1 MSEMNESDEKKGK
14 WFNSESVNNITQTL
28 ALVGAGIWGIYTF
41 IYQAQIVPTLA
52 PPTLS
57 VTSNLEKAGQ
67 KGDKDAILAT
77 ITRSNVGQTSVKVLG
92 YTFNVIGVKQGFLN
106 ENETNPAFL
115 QNAQVSSSTVREAR
129 RYGSPEKAEPIMH
142 FGRLFKGAS
151 DLSAELADLNP
162 GESLSRVF
170 IFYADRSKFDYITI
184 RVRFV
189 YMKLADPPIPL
200 TLEVDKEGLLSAK
213 LDPVCTNAP
222 EKCRSINTTEFT
234 TIFSLW

>member
-1 MSEMNESDEKKGK
+1 MSETNESDEKKGK

-92 YTFNVIGVKQGFLN
+92 YTFNVIGVKQGFYN

-115 QNAQVSSSTVREAR
+115 QKNQDSSTVREAR
-129 RYGSPEKAEPIMH
+129 RYGNPEKTETIMH

-151 DLSAELADLNP
+151 DLSSELADLNP
-162 GESLSRVF
+162 SESLSRVF

-189 YMKLADPPIPL
+189 YMKLSDPPIPL

-213 LDPVCTNAP
+213 LGAVCTNAP

>member
-1 MSEMNESDEKKGK
+1 MSEMNEPDEKKEK
-14 WFNSESVNNITQTL
+14 WFNPEGINNITQTL
-28 ALVGAGIWGIYTF
+28 ALIGAGIWGIYTF
-41 IYQAQIVPTLA
+41 IYQAEIVPTLA

-92 YTFNVIGVKQGFLN
+92 YTLNVIGVKQGFLN
-106 ENETNPAFL
+106 ENETNPAFF
-115 QNAQVSSSTVREAR
+115 QNNLASGTVKESR
-129 RYGSPEKAEPIMH
+129 RYGTPEKVETIMH

-151 DLSAELADLNP
+151 DLSSELADLNP

-170 IFYADRSKFDYITI
+170 IFYADRTKYDYLTI
-184 RVRFV
+184 RVHYV
-189 YMKLADPPIPL
+189 YMKLSDPPIPL
-200 TLEVDKEGLLSAK
+200 TLEVDKEGLLNAK
-213 LDPVCTNAP
+213 LDASCTNEP
-222 EKCRSINTTEFT
+222 KKCKSINTTEFT